1 MKRNGIEILKDWVL
15 AASMAILLGVV
26 LLGLFVMFT
35 ESSEPQEKKKI
46 KYVQGTQILITK
58 ETRFIGYMDSTSRLY
73 VLDSLEYG
81 E

>member
-46 KYVQGTQILITK
+46 KYVPGAQILITK

-73 VLDSLEYG
+73 VLDSIEYG